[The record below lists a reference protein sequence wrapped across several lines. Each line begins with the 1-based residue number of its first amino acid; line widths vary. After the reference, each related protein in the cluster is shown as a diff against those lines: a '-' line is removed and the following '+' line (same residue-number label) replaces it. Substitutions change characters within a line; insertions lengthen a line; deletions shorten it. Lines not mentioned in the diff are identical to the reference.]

1 MYGHGQKHVWLNG
14 RKACSEVTRISWILA
29 ESRGEPDFDTS
40 PVFGRN
46 VGIELDIEPSLE
58 CSARDQQK
66 GWHTSPRLLGTT
78 TLSPTPAH
86 AYTFRRNFPVRANE
100 LVMS

>member
-58 CSARDQQK
+58 CSARERMAHFTEIAGNHHSKPD
-66 GWHTSPRLLGTT
+66 TCARL
-78 TLSPTPAH
+78 
-86 AYTFRRNFPVRANE
+86 YI
-100 LVMS
+100 